1 MNIKNKFQVIVSA
14 VALFGLTACNDY
26 LDQVPDDRAQVNS
39 VEKVENLLTSAY
51 PDHAPNFLFEMSSDN
66 VTDNGSQYT
75 AQPNQDEMYRFQ
87 DVPTRGNDDPYHL
100 WDNMYQCVGT
110 VNEAIA
116 ALDELGGEKAHP
128 AEYAEA
134 RLCRAYNMYQLANIF
149 CMAYDPTKAK
159 EYLGLPYPTE
169 PEQDVNT
176 HYTRG
181 TLQELY
187 DNINSDIEAAL
198 PNVSEGYMKTPKF
211 HFNKSAAYAFA
222 ARFNLM
228 MHNYDKAIEYANV
241 VLGANP
247 VTRMR
252 DYTQFQQLSA
262 ADLQNAYVKSSENAN
277 LLIIAAYSALGRAL
291 QGNSYYRRYN
301 HNDPMCSFETFWP
314 EGPWG
319 TGSSNNTLIY
329 ATRLFGATDQQ
340 IYFPKVR
347 EFWEVTDKVNDT
359 GFAHIVFPAFS
370 TEETDLVRAE
380 AYAMKK
386 DYTHAIADMNAWIE
400 THCEK
405 VHINPSSGKVT
416 KRPTL
421 TEESINEFMDGIF
434 YTEVNPASNAQR
446 TIKKTLHPQGFT
458 VETGTQE
465 NIIQLILHMRRL
477 ETWGEGQRFIDI
489 KRYGIEYAHR
499 IDGESPVIF
508 KAGDL
513 RGAIQIPE
521 DVRKAGLEANPR

>member
-1 MNIKNKFQVIVSA
+1 
-14 VALFGLTACNDY
+14 
-26 LDQVPDDRAQVNS
+26 
-39 VEKVENLLTSAY
+39 
-51 PDHAPNFLFEMSSDN
+51 
-66 VTDNGSQYT
+66 
-75 AQPNQDEMYRFQ
+75 
-87 DVPTRGNDDPYHL
+87 
-100 WDNMYQCVGT
+100 
-110 VNEAIA
+110 
-116 ALDELGGEKAHP
+116 
-128 AEYAEA
+128 
-134 RLCRAYNMYQLANIF
+134 
-149 CMAYDPTKAK
+149 
-159 EYLGLPYPTE
+159 
-169 PEQDVNT
+169 
-176 HYTRG
+176 
-181 TLQELY
+181 
-187 DNINSDIEAAL
+187 
-198 PNVSEGYMKTPKF
+198 
-211 HFNKSAAYAFA
+211 
-222 ARFNLM
+222 
-228 MHNYDKAIEYANV
+228 
-241 VLGANP
+241 
-247 VTRMR
+247 MR

-291 QGNSYYRRYN
+291 QGSSYYRRYN

-340 IYFPKVR
+340 IYFPKVS

-477 ETWGEGQRFIDI
+477 GLGVRDSASSTSSVMASSMHIGLMVRVPSSSRPATCVELSKFLRMSEKLVRGQPKITILSHCELNTTDYEIHKIHHIGSLGRCHG
-489 KRYGIEYAHR
+489 RL
-499 IDGESPVIF
+499 
-508 KAGDL
+508 L
-513 RGAIQIPE
+513 R
-521 DVRKAGLEANPR
+521 